1 MTLGLRMSSPERL
14 IEVLS
19 KRNDTLRVLLDSP
32 KERHVLVDYLD
43 DSKSTVYKG
52 VSQLQ
57 EIGLIKSTPD
67 GLQPTLFG
75 VVALERYDELAQ
87 TADFRE
93 LLIDLPPG
101 SIEPD
106 ALIGA
111 EVVLPDNTAVDRHL
125 VRLEEMLQNGESIR
139 GFSPAISPDYVSILH
154 QRVVNDDLTAEFI
167 LPTEIL
173 IEFRKEYPT
182 IGDDLL
188 SAENAT
194 LYRTEDKLPFTLL
207 VVISDGEPIVG
218 IEMGDNGLAVGIIIN
233 DTPQCL
239 QWAEATYEH
248 HHRTAERIT
257 E

>member
-1 MTLGLRMSSPERL
+1 MSSPEHL

-19 KRNDTLRVLLDSP
+19 KRHNILRSLLDSP

-57 EIGLIKSTPD
+57 EIGLIESTPD
-67 GLQPTLFG
+67 CLQPTLFG

-87 TADFRE
+87 IVDFRE

-101 SIEPD
+101 AIEPE
-106 ALIGA
+106 ALVGA
-111 EVVLPDNTAVDRHL
+111 EVVRPDNTAVDRHL
-125 VRLEEMLQNGESIR
+125 VRLEEVLRNAESIR

-154 QRVVNDDLTAEFI
+154 QRVVTNELTAEFI

-173 IEFRKEYPT
+173 IDFRKEYPS
-182 IGDDLL
+182 IGDDLI

-194 LYRTEDKLPFTLL
+194 LYQTEDKLPFTLL
-207 VVISDGEPIVG
+207 LVTSGGEPIVG
-218 IEMGDNGLAVGIIIN
+218 IEMGNNGLAVGIIIN

-248 HHRTAERIT
+248 HHRTAEQVT
-257 E
+257 G

>member
-1 MTLGLRMSSPERL
+1 MSSPEHL

-19 KRNDTLRVLLDSP
+19 KRHNILRSLLDSS
-32 KERHVLVDYLD
+32 KERYVLVDYLD
-43 DSKSTVYKG
+43 DSKSTVYKE

-57 EIGLIKSTPD
+57 EIGLIESTPD

-87 TADFRE
+87 IVDFRE
-93 LLIDLPPG
+93 LLIDLSPG
-101 SIEPD
+101 TIEPD
-106 ALIGA
+106 ALVGA
-111 EVVLPDNTAVDRHL
+111 EVVRPDNTAVDRHL
-125 VRLEEMLQNGESIR
+125 VRLEEMLHNGESIR

-173 IEFRKEYPT
+173 IEFRKEHPS
-182 IGDDLL
+182 IGDDLI
-188 SAENAT
+188 SAENVT
-194 LYRTEDKLPFTLL
+194 LYQMEDKLPFAVLL
-207 VVISDGEPIVG
+207 VTSVDEQKVG
-218 IEMGDNGLAVGIIIN
+218 IEMGDNGLAAGVIIN

-248 HHRTAERIT
+248 YQQTAERVT
-257 E
+257 G